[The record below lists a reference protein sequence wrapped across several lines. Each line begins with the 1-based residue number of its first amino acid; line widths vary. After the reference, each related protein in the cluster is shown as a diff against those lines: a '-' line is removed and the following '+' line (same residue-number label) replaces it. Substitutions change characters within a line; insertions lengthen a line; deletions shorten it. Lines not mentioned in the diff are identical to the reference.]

1 MTTLAAND
9 VRVGVLLVDD
19 EDGGR
24 VDLSVFYR
32 LDDGVVIIGAAP
44 STDGARL
51 LQSAARATLVVR
63 DEMTPHVCL
72 HVEGPLAVVRSTQAT
87 VFATLQ
93 PECWHAGQ

>member
-9 VRVGVLLVDD
+9 VHVGVLLVDD

-44 STDGARL
+44 STE
-51 LQSAARATLVVR
+51 AARVLAAAPRGTLVVR
-63 DEMTPHVCL
+63 DEMTPHLCL
-72 HVEGPLAVVRSTQAT
+72 HVEGPLAVVRSSRAT

-93 PECWHAGQ
+93 PEVWRAGQ